1 METKLNDNEVKE
13 VARMQEMIDTY
24 ETFIRFLSFMVFS
37 KKYIT
42 IPLLNGTNL
51 DKEMRQIW
59 WWVKEHKENE

>member
-1 METKLNDNEVKE
+1 MERLNDNEVKE

-37 KKYIT
+37 KKDIT

-51 DKEMRQIW
+51 DKEMHQIW
-59 WWVKEHKENE
+59 KWVKEHKDNK